1 MNALLLESSGK
12 LLRRS
17 ILAAN
22 IRDRVMRQQFASGSR
37 AFDDAIDQAA
47 PPFEDAGGAEKRLIA
62 HYFVCQSVC
71 EKSLP

>member
-12 LLRRS
+12 LLSRS

-22 IRDRVMRQQFASGSR
+22 IHDRVTHQQFAPGR
-37 AFDDAIDQAA
+37 NPFGDIIDQATALYSWCKGTA
-47 PPFEDAGGAEKRLIA
+47 PRAYVI
-62 HYFVCQSVC
+62 CQSVR